1 MRILTVAQNTFR
13 EAVRDKV
20 LYVLLFFAAVVI
32 FGSKALA
39 WISIGQDIKIVKD
52 ITLAAIS
59 LFGVLIAIFTG
70 TSLIYKELDKRTLYT
85 ILSQPMHRHEFILGK
100 YIGLMALLGVVTV
113 IMAGVSAAYVILL
126 GGKLEGMYFLAVLL
140 IYCKL
145 MLVTSIALLLSSL
158 SSPILGAIIVFMAYV
173 FGHATGVFLNLPP
186 QFDGTLA
193 KHLLEVAYYIVPNL
207 GNFDLRS
214 EAANGIPVSLG
225 YVAWAITYAAA
236 YTGVFLILAALVFEE
251 KDV

>member
-70 TSLIYKELDKRTLYT
+70 TSLIYKEIDKRTLYT
-85 ILSQPMHRHEFILGK
+85 ILAQPMHRHEFILGK
-100 YIGLMALLGVVTV
+100 YAGLMALLGVVTV
-113 IMAGVSAAYVILL
+113 IMTGVSAGYVILL

-145 MLVTSIALLLSSL
+145 MLVTAIALLLSSL

-225 YVAWAITYAAA
+225 YVAWAILYAAA